1 MNTMRTTRWMP
12 ALATL
17 LVLGCGG
24 GGGGG
29 SSGGGNPPTGG
40 IDRGGK
46 TVSQGPI
53 NGFGSVI
60 VNGVR
65 YSTTGAVITI
75 NSRPGVESDLRV
87 GQVVRVQG
95 KVDTNGT
102 TGTATHIDYNAEVE
116 GPVQSIDLAASRLV
130 VLGQTVQVGPA
141 TSFDDRIVPRSLA
154 GLAIG
159 DRVEVSGLVAA
170 TGVIAATRIERKA
183 ASASVEV
190 KGTASGVDIAA
201 RRLRIG
207 QLLVDYSAAQ
217 LDNFPAGQPA
227 NGDVLEASGQLDAA
241 GVLLAS
247 RLERRSAS
255 LGGAVNDK
263 AELEGLVT
271 RFVSTAD
278 FDVAGQRVVAT
289 AGTSYEGGTAAN
301 LALNASVEVK
311 GAFDAAGRVVA
322 DKIEFRRDSNVEISA
337 RVEAVNAS
345 AGTITLLGVTVRTSA
360 LTRYEDQSDAD
371 VERFSLGDVRV
382 GDWLEVRAYLDGT
395 SLVASLLERDDPE
408 SRVEVSGP
416 ASSIV
421 APNFSVAGVAVT
433 TDARTEFRNKDGGS
447 ISAATF
453 FAAAA
458 GQVVKVRG
466 SQVGNAVL
474 AERAELDD

>member
-24 GGGGG
+24 GGG
-29 SSGGGNPPTGG
+29 SGGGNSPTAG

-75 NSRPGVESDLRV
+75 NNRPGVESELRV
-87 GQVVRVQG
+87 GQVVRVEG
-95 KVDTNGT
+95 KVEVNGT
-102 TGTATHIDYNAEVE
+102 TGTATRIEFNADVE
-116 GPVQSIDLAASRLV
+116 GPVQSIDLAASRMV
-130 VLGQTVQVGPA
+130 VLGQVVQVGPV

-190 KGTASGVDIAA
+190 KGTASGVDSAA

-217 LDNFPAGQPA
+217 LDNFPSGQPA
-227 NGDVLEASGQLDAA
+227 NGDVVEASGQLNAA
-241 GVLLAS
+241 GVLLATQ
-247 RLERRSAS
+247 LERRSVS
-255 LGGAVNDK
+255 LGGTVNDK

-271 RFVSTAD
+271 RFASTAD
-278 FDVAGQRVVAT
+278 FDVAGQRVAAT
-289 AGTSYEGGTAAN
+289 ASTRYEGGTAAN
-301 LALNASVEVK
+301 LALNVSVEVE

-322 DKIEFRRDSNVEISA
+322 ETIEFRRTSNVEISA
-337 RVEAVNAS
+337 RVEAVNAG
-345 AGTITLLGVTVRTSA
+345 AGTVSLLGVTVRTSA

-382 GDWLEVRAYLDGT
+382 GDWLGVRAYLDGG

-408 SRVEVSGP
+408 DRVEVSGP
-416 ASSIV
+416 ASSV
-421 APNFSVAGVAVT
+421 AAPNFSVAGVAVT
-433 TDARTEFRNKDGGS
+433 TDARTEFRDKDGGS

-453 FAAAA
+453 FAAAP

-474 AERAELDD
+474 AERAEFDD